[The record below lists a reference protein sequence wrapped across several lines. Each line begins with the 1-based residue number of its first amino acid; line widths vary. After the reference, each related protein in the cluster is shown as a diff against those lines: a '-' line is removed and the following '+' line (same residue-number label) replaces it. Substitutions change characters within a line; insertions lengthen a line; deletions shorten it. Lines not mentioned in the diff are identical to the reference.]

1 MQRAERS
8 SANHFVMTRTAKV
21 ANPFI
26 GQVYKGD
33 SGSKSGLKHWGRK
46 YVIEGGVCF

>member
-1 MQRAERS
+1 
-8 SANHFVMTRTAKV
+8 MTRTAKV

-46 YVIEGGVCF
+46 YIIEGGVCF